1 MDCQALL
8 RACGIRI
15 SMRGRGNC
23 YDNQMVGSVFRTL
36 KSKLLWPI
44 AWQSRA
50 QAENAVTRYID
61 AFGTP
66 VRRHSASGFK
76 SPVAFGRKAQDVR

>member
-23 YDNQMVGSVFRTL
+23 YDNPMVGSVFNTI
-36 KSKLLWPI
+36 KSELLWPI
-44 AWQSRA
+44 ALQSRT

-61 AFGTP
+61 GFGTP
-66 VRRHSASGFK
+66 ARQHSAPGFK